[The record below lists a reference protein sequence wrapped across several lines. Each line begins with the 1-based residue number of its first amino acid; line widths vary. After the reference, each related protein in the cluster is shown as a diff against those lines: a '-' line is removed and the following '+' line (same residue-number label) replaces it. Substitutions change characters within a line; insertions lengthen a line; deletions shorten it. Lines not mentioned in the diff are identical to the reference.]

1 MEDANHLGVLRFVE
15 TLQSQ
20 QTITDKDIADLKMG
34 VGKVPHWRQ
43 LERDPRILAL
53 TSRYREDGDMLRMAM
68 GVERNYM

>member
-1 MEDANHLGVLRFVE
+1 MADANHLGVWRFVD
-15 TLQSQ
+15 TIQSQ

-34 VGKVPHWRQ
+34 VAKVPHRRQ
-43 LERDPRILAL
+43 LERDPLILAL